1 MHTRVSRATQRG
13 AGVSDS
19 TIRSNLK
26 LSKTAVPPELRSATA
41 AALRDATLAKRPD
54 WIAVERLVREFVSTL
69 REQGLKREATVAE
82 ARAIVIQATGDPS
95 SSLLPSVET
104 WALKEFYRK

>member
-1 MHTRVSRATQRG
+1 MSKAAVS
-13 AGVSDS
+13 
-19 TIRSNLK
+19 
-26 LSKTAVPPELRSATA
+26 PELRSVTA

-54 WIAVERLVREFVSTL
+54 WIAVERIVREFVAML
-69 REQGLKREATVAE
+69 REQGVKRDATLAE

-104 WALKEFYRK
+104 WVLKEFYRT

>member
-1 MHTRVSRATQRG
+1 LSR
-13 AGVSDS
+13 
-19 TIRSNLK
+19 
-26 LSKTAVPPELRSATA
+26 TAVPPELRSVTA

-54 WIAVERLVREFVSTL
+54 WIAVERLVREFVSAL
-69 REQGLKREATVAE
+69 RQQGLKREETVAE

-104 WALKEFYRK
+104 WALTEFYRK

>member
-1 MHTRVSRATQRG
+1 
-13 AGVSDS
+13 
-19 TIRSNLK
+19 
-26 LSKTAVPPELRSATA
+26 
-41 AALRDATLAKRPD
+41 
-54 WIAVERLVREFVSTL
+54 VREFVFAL
-69 REQGLKREATVAE
+69 REQGLKREATVSE